1 MLPIT
6 ATPSVP
12 PNRRVASLTA
22 EPTPALAAGTAPM
35 IASVAGAL
43 VRPIPVPRKSIWRT
57 MIEYEVDTETVAVH
71 NKPTANETSPAVT
84 TTLLPM
90 RTASFVPTTEATATD
105 PATGRSRT
113 PVPRGL

>member
-22 EPTPALAAGTAPM
+22 EPTLALAVGTAPM

-43 VRPIPVPRKSIWRT
+43 VRPIPVPRMSIWAT
-57 MIEYEVDTETVAVH
+57 M
-71 NKPTANETSPAVT
+71 
-84 TTLLPM
+84 M
-90 RTASFVPTTEATATD
+90 M
-105 PATGRSRT
+105 G
-113 PVPRGL
+113 